1 MPSSQLWLHPEG
13 QGIETGQ
20 GARRCDDEVH
30 KLRPKPRRKAF
41 DWISDPRD
49 LTPFQDFI
57 INGVDWNK
65 SPLGPVEAWPL
76 QLKQMVLLI
85 VADPSPAIVYWG
97 DDTILVYNEA
107 YTSLIREKHPSL
119 QGQNPSFAFPKVW
132 EYFEQL
138 LARQRETGET
148 IVEDEAMFLI
158 ERRGVFEE
166 TYFSWKFIPIIGDG
180 GFVVGSYVTV
190 IEVLRIPYADSS
202 QTTRE
207 TISKRRSSA
216 IHQLSLEVSEARTI
230 PEVWLFIMRGLRHVK
245 NDVPLALLYS
255 VTTFQVFGNT
265 SNQLDPITCKLEST
279 IGISEGHSLAP
290 NEVDIPN
297 GSDWLANLFR
307 KVIKSKDLIFST
319 APENLSVQGLD
330 WTQAGPP
337 PSSVVVC
344 PVRLTNSARTMA
356 FLVIA
361 LSPVRP
367 YNEDYQRFIH
377 LLTEQ
382 VATPHV
388 SAVLLQEEVN
398 RRLHVAEQEAV
409 DRARLSRELSD
420 IETKFSLFAARAPIG
435 LAIMTQGG
443 LALSANDLWRSLTM
457 LEIGTDSVDW
467 EKTLVDGELE
477 HVTSLWTTMVN
488 NKESVRLQTAVKKPW
503 RAPEPDE
510 DGNAQWTDTHLIL
523 ALYPDLDDDG
533 SVKSVMSCI
542 TDVSELKWNE
552 AQLRKRMNQ
561 AIKIQQQQE
570 RFIDMTSHEMRNPLS
585 ALIGCADEIIT
596 SLKSYLRL
604 KAVND
609 SPSQNGNDPRIS
621 HDCPVPPLP
630 KNLLND
636 AVDAADTIIYCAMHQ
651 KRIIDDILTLSRL
664 DGDLLATCPEPSQ
677 PVQLIRNALKMFEAE
692 LKSADTK
699 LVFHER
705 ASLSSLHID
714 WTLLDPSR
722 ILQVFINL
730 MTNAIKFTRT
740 EPYRRITVSM
750 AASLIPL
757 FQNDDVA
764 KVEYVPKSKTCKDHT
779 TGADW
784 GDGEVV
790 YLSITV
796 EDTGRGLSPKERE
809 HLFNLFQQA
818 SPKTYVQYGG
828 SGLGLFISRQL
839 TEMQGG
845 QIGVASEA
853 GKGSTFQFYVK
864 TRRTDPV
871 AAAPPRPDFQLLVRP
886 DAIREAC
893 GDEVPSF
900 QNGAMVPDIPIEAA
914 TEHMISHGPEHHADL
929 HILVVEDNVV
939 NQKVVTKQLRNA
951 GHIVSVANHGME
963 ALEFLR
969 RTTYWKDNEA
979 GLKLSVV
986 LMDLEMPVMDGITCV
1001 KKIRELQ
1008 ATGDIQGHVPVI
1020 AVTANARKDQI
1031 LATLS
1036 AGMDAR
1042 HVTTDRVVGSKVL
1055 EPETTLRDQLL
1066 LARQIHG
1073 NALAKDVSNKLCPCV
1088 CMEELPP
1095 TLSHQAFML
1104 RERRQSAVGP

>member
-1 MPSSQLWLHPEG
+1 MASSQLLLQPDD
-13 QGIETGQ
+13 QKIETGQ

-30 KLRPKPRRKAF
+30 QLRPKPRRKTF

-85 VADPSPAIVYWG
+85 VADPNPATVYWG
-97 DDTILVYNEA
+97 ENTVLLYNEA
-107 YTSLIREKHPSL
+107 HTSLIKEKHPSL
-119 QGQNPSFAFPKVW
+119 QGQNPRFAFADVW
-132 EYFEQL
+132 GYFEKL

-148 IVEDEAMFLI
+148 FVEEDAMFII
-158 ERRGVFEE
+158 ERRGFLEE
-166 TYFSWKFIPIIGDG
+166 TYFSWKFIPIIGDDG
-180 GFVVGSYVTV
+180 SVVGSYATV
-190 IEVLRIPYADSS
+190 SE
-202 QTTRE
+202 TTRE
-207 TISKRRSSA
+207 TIAKRRSSA
-216 IHQLSLEVSEARTI
+216 IHQLNLEISEARTI

-255 VTTFQVFGNT
+255 VTAFQVFGND
-265 SNQLDPITCKLEST
+265 SDQLDPVTCKLEGT
-279 IGISEGHSLAP
+279 IGISEGHPLAP
-290 NEVDIPN
+290 NEVDIPK
-297 GSDWLANLFR
+297 GSDWLANLFQ
-307 KVIKSKDLIFST
+307 KVIKSKDLVTST
-319 APENLSVQGLD
+319 VPEDLKESDLKLG
-330 WTQAGPP
+330 WTKAGPP

-344 PVRLTNSARTMA
+344 PVKSSNATRTMA

-361 LSPVRP
+361 LSPLRP

-377 LLTEQ
+377 LLVEQ

-388 SAVLLQEEVN
+388 SSVLLQEEVN
-398 RRLHVAEQEAV
+398 RRCHAAEQEAV

-457 LEIGTDSVDW
+457 LEVGTNSVDW

-510 DGNAQWTDTHLIL
+510 DGNTQWTDTHLLL

-542 TDVSELKWNE
+542 TDISELKWIE

-561 AIKIQQQQE
+561 AIKMQQQQE

-596 SLKSYLRL
+596 SLKGYLSFST
-604 KAVND
+604 VND
-609 SPSQNGNDPRIS
+609 SPSQNGNDPGIS
-621 HDCPVPPLP
+621 HECPSLP
-630 KNLLND
+630 KDLLND

-664 DGDLLATCPEPSQ
+664 DADLLATCPEPSQ

-692 LKSADTK
+692 LKIADTK
-699 LVFHER
+699 LVFHEK
-705 ASLSSLHID
+705 ASLASLQID

-750 AASLIPL
+750 AASLIPM
-757 FQNDDVA
+757 FQKDDVA
-764 KVEYVPKSKTCKDHT
+764 EVEYVPKSKTCKDHT
-779 TGADW
+779 TGPDW

-790 YLSITV
+790 YLSIAV
-796 EDTGRGLSPKERE
+796 EDTGRGLTLKERE

-818 SPKTYVQYGG
+818 SPKTHVQYGG

-871 AAAPPRPDFQLLVRP
+871 AATSPRPDFQLLVRP

-893 GDEVPSF
+893 GNEVPSF
-900 QNGAMVPDIPIEAA
+900 QNGAMGPDMTIEAA
-914 TEHMISHGPEHHADL
+914 TEHTISPSPERHADL

-939 NQKVVTKQLRNA
+939 NQKVVSKQLRNA
-951 GHIVSVANHGME
+951 GHVVSVANHGKE

-969 RTTYWKDNEA
+969 RTAYWKDNEA

-1001 KKIRELQ
+1001 KRIRELQ
-1008 ATGDIQGHVPVI
+1008 AAGDIQGHVPVI

-1036 AGMDAR
+1036 AGMDAG
-1042 HVTTDRVVGSKVL
+1042 HVTTDRVAGS
-1055 EPETTLRDQLL
+1055 
-1066 LARQIHG
+1066 
-1073 NALAKDVSNKLCPCV
+1073 
-1088 CMEELPP
+1088 
-1095 TLSHQAFML
+1095 
-1104 RERRQSAVGP
+1104 